1 MYICHLTQRDFIR
14 DDHRKLHVY
23 SPLARS
29 RHRWMS
35 SSPPRWEMWSCPRER
50 IAAKKNEETS
60 LHTVIFIFK
69 NIEKTEFRG
78 SFLKLMRVTRREE
91 WCEDGSKIS
100 RERENINN
108 SLASQVSREVALYT
122 HALFKNLFKDF
133 NRRRTQTLIYTHSC
147 AKSVSL
153 SLQEKKK
160 VSRFPRRVSITTFN
174 SPKFLR
180 SLSFNWPIIGEII
193 RFMNSQ
199 LTEFQ
204 NR

>member
-35 SSPPRWEMWSCPRER
+35 SSPPRWETWSCPRER
-50 IAAKKNEETS
+50 IAAKKKMRRRLYILS
-60 LHTVIFIFK
+60 FLFK

-91 WCEDGSKIS
+91 WCEDGCKIS

-108 SLASQVSREVALYT
+108 SLASQVSREVVLYT

-133 NRRRTQTLIYTHSC
+133 NGRTQTLIHTLVRKECILLVTRKGKSLKISP
-147 AKSVSL
+147 KSVDYDV
-153 SLQEKKK
+153 Q
-160 VSRFPRRVSITTFN
+160 F
-174 SPKFLR
+174 PKFLR

-193 RFMNSQ
+193 RFMNPR
-199 LTEFQ
+199 LIEFQ